1 MLVNV
6 GAKTT
11 GLVHISQLDPSGGL
25 VTDVEEV
32 VRVGDP
38 VLVRVLK
45 GSNGKKLKLKLLRV
59 SASLQRSRTL
69 SVTPPPPPILC
80 GFSRLISSHT
90 PSLFWVREPHHT
102 FFFSSSRRILA

>member
-25 VTDVEEV
+25 VSDVEEV

-45 GSNGKKLKLKLLRV
+45 GSKGKKLKLKLLRV
-59 SASLQRSRTL
+59 RASLQRSRTR
-69 SVTPPPPPILC
+69 SVTRRPPPPFSAA
-80 GFSRLISSHT
+80 FSRLIRHT
-90 PSLFWVREPHHT
+90 RQVCFG
-102 FFFSSSRRILA
+102 

>member
-25 VTDVEEV
+25 VSDVEEV

-45 GSNGKKLKLKLLRV
+45 GSKGKKLKLKLLRV
-59 SASLQRSRTL
+59 RASLQRSRTR
-69 SVTPPPPPILC
+69 SVTRRPPPILC
-80 GFSRLISSHT
+80 GFFAPDSSHT

-102 FFFSSSRRILA
+102 FCFSSSRHILA